1 MDVGKIVIGTKIENK
16 TFDKQIKELTRKA
29 EEYSKTLESDL
40 TIPVELRMSEEER
53 MKLESDLEK
62 TKNQIINLQTQADKG
77 IKLDVKKTKKG
88 LEDLTKSVKRFALN
102 LIGIRSIYSLLSKAS
117 SSYSNT
123 DEKTTNQIEAN
134 WIGLGTILSPVIDL
148 IIGLM
153 KKAVTS
159 ILYFMEILTGTNY
172 IAKANS
178 AILKKQSQS
187 MNNLSKNTD
196 KASKSLQA
204 FDEANILTDNK
215 TSSTTKIDTSSLFD
229 IQDLS
234 ESTRSA
240 IEKIGQAL
248 QPVYNTIKDFIN
260 LCVQNPDVV
269 IGVLGG
275 IALLSTLAKII
286 GVAGTGTAIGTGLA
300 GVLGVLLAIA
310 SIGVIVISI
319 KAIYDSIN
327 EAKIATDNASQSLS
341 SYKSNFENYIE
352 KTKELG
358 NQSDT
363 TAEQIDAMNTANK
376 NMIDTSLILVD
387 KYSKQIKELDMLNFL
402 VYKATGEYDGLVDS
416 TKTYLGTA
424 YQNLESWEQLYKQG
438 KLNDEQIEDYKEG
451 LQKFKDAVGGS
462 AEGVDNFSFVLGL
475 NKEEAE
481 DLKKKYYYVDEQLK
495 DLNGVCDISSEKI
508 DDVGNA
514 INNIPNSKSVDLE
527 VKTEN
532 AKKDANDFFTSI
544 FGTIRNISS
553 TFSSIFKGQ
562 FFSFKIPKLASG
574 GIVNNPGRGVPIGY
588 GQAIAGEAGPE
599 AVLPLNDE
607 TLSMLGQYIGR
618 HITINTMI
626 DNNIDGKRLNRVL
639 ATSSD
644 TENFSRNR

>member
-16 TFDKQIKELTRKA
+16 TFDKQIKELTQKA

-62 TKNQIINLQTQADKG
+62 TKNRIIDLQTQADKG

-117 SSYSNT
+117 SSYFNT

-248 QPVYNTIKDFIN
+248 QPVYNTIKDIIN
-260 LCVQNPDVV
+260 WCVQNPDVV

-319 KAIYDSIN
+319 KTIYDSIN

-341 SYKSNFENYIE
+341 NYKSNIKNYIE
-352 KTKELG
+352 KAKELG

-363 TAEQIDAMNTANK
+363 TAKQIDAMNTANK

-387 KYSKQIKELDMLNFL
+387 KYSKQIKELDMLDFL

-438 KLNDEQIEDYKEG
+438 KLNDEQTEDYKEG

-462 AEGVDNFSFVLGL
+462 AEEVDNFSFVLGL

-532 AKKDANDFFTSI
+532 AKNEANDFFTSI

-607 TLSMLGQYIGR
+607 TLSILGQYIGR
-618 HITINTMI
+618 NITINTMI